1 MATLVLDSYV
11 EDQILEQR
19 RASGGDRFDEV
30 WDGVYVMS
38 PLANNEHQLIA
49 TRLSTILQVILNF
62 GERGLVFAG
71 VNVSD
76 RDDGWKQNYRCPDVA
91 VFLNGTSAIN
101 RESHWLGGPDFA
113 VEVASQGDRSR
124 EKLGFYATVNTREV
138 LIVDRDPWA
147 LELYRLVEGTLTRV
161 GTSRPGD
168 AEALP
173 SEVVPL
179 AFRLIAAEPR
189 PMIEVARRD
198 ERGESW
204 RI

>member
-11 EDQILEQR
+11 EERLLEQR

-49 TRLSTILQVILNF
+49 TQLSGILQIALNF

-71 VNVSD
+71 VNVTD
-76 RDDGWKQNYRCPDVA
+76 RQEDWKQNYRCPDVA
-91 VFLNGTSAIN
+91 VFLNGTSAVN
-101 RESHWLGGPDFA
+101 RESHWFGGPDFA
-113 VEVASQGDRSR
+113 VEVASKGDRAR
-124 EKLGFYATVNTREV
+124 EKLGFYAAVSTREV
-138 LIVDRDPWA
+138 LVIDRDPWG
-147 LELYRLVEGTLTRV
+147 LELYRLAGGRLERV
-161 GTSRPGD
+161 GTSRPGEP
-168 AEALP
+168 AALA

-179 AFRLIAAEPR
+179 AFRLGEAEPR
-189 PMIEVARRD
+189 PVIEVVRA
-198 ERGESW
+198 EGGESW